1 MPVKRSKTLAILERR
16 QQVADLYLQGWTQTA
31 IAEHLH
37 VAQPT
42 VCDDLQKIRK
52 EWRESAIRDF
62 DETRAIELLKIDR
75 VEREAWAA
83 WQRSQQPAQSAVVT
97 GEGTSKQTRRSLKHQ
112 IGDPRFLDQVS
123 KCISQR
129 RALLG
134 LDAPPIEPER
144 DPDAGLSVDLRRDR
158 VLTIVAALS
167 ERARVTD
174 VGTGP
179 RTLESGDVCGDDE
192 CGEVAD
198 GPPCG
203 LPRLGTDGV
212 DR

>member
-31 IAEHLH
+31 IAEQLH

-42 VCDDLQKIRK
+42 VCDDLQRIRK

-83 WQRSQQPAQSAVVT
+83 WQRSQQPSQSAVVT
-97 GEGTSKQTRRSLKHQ
+97 GDGPQKQTRRSLKHQ

-134 LDAPPIEPER
+134 LDAPPYEPER
-144 DPDAGLSVDLRRDR
+144 DPDAGLSVDVRRDR

-174 VGTGP
+174 AGTGP
-179 RTLESGDVCGDDE
+179 RALESGDVCRDDE
-192 CGEVAD
+192 RGEMAD
-198 GPPCG
+198 GPPRS